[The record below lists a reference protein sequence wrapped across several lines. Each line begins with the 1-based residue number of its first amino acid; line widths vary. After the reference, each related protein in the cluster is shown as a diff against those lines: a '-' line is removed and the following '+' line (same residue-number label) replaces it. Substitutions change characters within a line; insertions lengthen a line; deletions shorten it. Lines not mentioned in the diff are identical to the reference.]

1 MFAGP
6 AACGPM
12 LTPPRARSPGRSR
25 TSPAADGAAPR
36 GPLCYEL
43 GFGSG
48 SRSRGVGESGRSAAG
63 PPGSSGPIR
72 RALRAS
78 GERPSLIPPARPG
91 CLTRFIHDDGLN
103 IVKRKELMKRLA
115 RIAGDRR
122 EALTLTEGGSH
133 TQVQIGNRH
142 LCSSPLGN
150 QRAHR

>member
-1 MFAGP
+1 
-6 AACGPM
+6 M
-12 LTPPRARSPGRSR
+12 LFRS
-25 TSPAADGAAPR
+25 ADGAAPR
-36 GPLCYEL
+36 GPLL
-43 GFGSG
+43 
-48 SRSRGVGESGRSAAG
+48 RARVRARVAVSGRPAAG
-63 PPGSSGPIR
+63 PPGSSGPIQ

-78 GERPSLIPPARPG
+78 GERPSLTPPARPG

-133 TQVQIGNRH
+133 TRVQIGNRH